1 MTDFPV
7 IAGFDWDDGN
17 RDKCTGHGVSID
29 EIEALFSET
38 VVILPDEAHSVTE
51 TRFKAIGKTGEGR
64 TVFVVFMIRA
74 LGGSLYI
81 RPISARYMHRR
92 EVESY
97 EEENSD
103 L

>member
-1 MTDFPV
+1 MTDLPN

-17 RDKCTGHGVSID
+17 RDKCAQHGVSID
-29 EIEALFSET
+29 EIETLFRGT
-38 VVILPDEAHSVTE
+38 VVILPDEAHSWTE
-51 TRFKAIGKTGEGR
+51 TRFKAIGQTEEGR
-64 TVFVVFMIRA
+64 YVFVVFTIRA

-81 RPISARYMHRR
+81 RPISARYMHQR

-97 EEENSD
+97 EEENPD

>member
-1 MTDFPV
+1 MTDLPV
-7 IAGFDWDDGN
+7 VAGFDWDEGN
-17 RDKCTGHGVSID
+17 RDKCAQHGVSID
-29 EIEALFSET
+29 EIEALFRGAL
-38 VVILPDEAHSVTE
+38 VILPDEAHSVTE

-64 TVFVVFMIRA
+64 TVFIVFTIRA

-81 RPISARYMHRR
+81 RPIGARYMHQR

-97 EEENSD
+97 EEEDPN